1 MEIQYLKEMKKH
13 PTILGFTNR
22 GLPMTEIESLEQKY
36 NTGKPFPKAFREFL
50 FLAGDFDN
58 TGIQFDDFDYLQE
71 GSRDTLKHANKE
83 IKRPF
88 FAFDHI
94 NDCEHFGFFYL
105 DDKDDDPKVYVCHP
119 YDKNRDLVTHHGFTF
134 SSLINEAIRRRL
146 NNLSF

>member
-1 MEIQYLKEMKKH
+1 MEIKYMKIVQKN
-13 PTILGFTNR
+13 PTVEGFTNEA
-22 GLPMTEIESLEQKY
+22 MSMAEIVSLEQKY
-36 NTGKPFPKAFREFL
+36 NKEKPFPKAFREFL
-50 FLAGDFDN
+50 FLAGAYSN
-58 TGIQFDDFDYLQE
+58 CGLEMADFDYLQE
-71 GSRDTLKHANKE
+71 GSRDTLKDANKE
-83 IKRPF
+83 INRPF

-134 SSLINEAIRRRL
+134 TSLINEAIRRRL